1 MVKIN
6 NMPSDIKNDN
16 KLPNE
21 LLQMLNDTLFQN
33 SLNFSDLNKIY

>member
-33 SLNFSDLNKIY
+33 SLNFSVLNKND